1 MRIITLILAVILLN
15 ISDVAQDTLSGTAEQ
30 ARLAYE
36 QGDYSLAI
44 DLYQSLIEAGV
55 HNASLYLNLGNAY
68 YQTNQLADAMLNY
81 RRAYELQPRDSQINE
96 NLAFVRSN
104 RVDIL
109 GEDSFWL
116 ERLESWTAQILTIS
130 ELGWV
135 VFTIWVSGFVLVIAW
150 ILRRVWRKK
159 LQTAI
164 ICMIITNW
172 IGLILL
178 GARLYVSEKRPVA
191 VVMALSTSVLSGPGE
206 DYMPLYRLYAAAEIR
221 LLEERDGWAR
231 FALPDGR
238 QGWIEISA
246 IEEV

>member
-15 ISDVAQDTLSGTAEQ
+15 ISDVAQDTLSGTVEQ
-30 ARLAYE
+30 AGLAYE

-81 RRAYELQPRDSQINE
+81 RRAYELQPRDSQING
-96 NLAFVRSN
+96 NLALVRSN

-116 ERLESWTAQILTIS
+116 DRLESWTAQILTIS

-164 ICMIITNW
+164 ICMIITNL

-231 FALPDGR
+231 FTLPDGR

>member
-1 MRIITLILAVILLN
+1 MRIIILILAVILLT
-15 ISDVAQDTLSGTAEQ
+15 IPDVAQDTWGGTAEQ

-44 DLYQSLIEAGV
+44 DLYHSLIEAGV
-55 HNASLYLNLGNAY
+55 HNAPLYLNLGNAY

-96 NLAFVRSN
+96 NLALVRAN

-116 ERLESWTAQILTIS
+116 DRLASWTAQILAIS
-130 ELGWV
+130 ELGWI
-135 VFTIWVSGFVLVIAW
+135 VFAGWLSAFVLVIAW
-150 ILRRVWRKK
+150 ILRRVWRRK

-164 ICMIITNW
+164 ICMIIMNL
-172 IGLILL
+172 IGLTLL
-178 GARLYVSEKRPVA
+178 GSRLYISEKRPVA
-191 VVMALSTSVLSGPGE
+191 IVMALSTSVMSGPGE
-206 DYMPLYRLYAAAEIR
+206 DYMQLYRLYAAAEIR
-221 LLEERDGWAR
+221 LLEKRDGWAR
-231 FALPDGR
+231 FTLPDGR
-238 QGWIEISA
+238 QGWIEMSA